1 MSMMTD
7 RVQPPAPIAED
18 LQSNWLLDDAITFLN
33 HGSFGACP
41 REVLAA
47 QDAWRAKMEAR
58 PIEFLDRTL
67 EDAFQTAREK
77 IAPFLGLPRDDFA
90 FVTNATSGVNAVLRS
105 LQFEPGDELLT
116 TSHVYPAVRQTMK
129 YLAARAGATL
139 REVTIDLP
147 LSKPD
152 DVLTALRAARTD
164 RTRLVLV
171 DHITSPTALRFPVEA
186 IVKWCRDEN
195 LVVFV
200 DGAHAP
206 GMLELDVASIG
217 ADWYTG
223 NFHKW
228 CCAPKGAAF
237 LYAAPERQRN
247 LHPPTLSHFVGDGF
261 LDEFNWQG
269 TRDVTPWLTVPAAI
283 EWMAQ
288 FDWKKIRAHNSQLA
302 RWAHAMLCDAWQVEP
317 ISPINGAMLGSMAAV
332 RLPASITER
341 WSEPIAFK
349 KVLYDEH
356 RIEVPINEFAG
367 GWLLRVSC
375 QIYNRPEQY
384 ERLAEVV
391 RALAR

>member
-1 MSMMTD
+1 MMTD
-7 RVQPPAPIAED
+7 RVQPPVPIADD

-164 RTRLVLV
+164 RSRLVLV

-195 LVVFV
+195 LLVFV
-200 DGAHAP
+200 DGAHVP

-237 LYAAPERQRN
+237 LYAAPERQRG

-317 ISPINGAMLGSMAAV
+317 MSPIDGAMLGSMAAV
-332 RLPASITER
+332 RLPASITKR
-341 WSEPIAFK
+341 WSEPKEFK

-356 RIEVPINEFAG
+356 CIEVPINEFAG

-375 QIYNRPEQY
+375 QVYNRPEQY